1 MKVLLDTCTFLW
13 LTHDAPELS
22 EGAKEIFTEIANEV
36 YLSVVSVWEIT
47 VKHKLGKLPLP
58 DVPLAFVKQQRA
70 IYSIETLPLSETTLQ
85 HLLTLPDHHRDPFDR
100 MLICQALEHDLVILT
115 SDELIRAYPVKTL
128 W

>member
-22 EGAKEIFTEIANEV
+22 EGVKEIFTEIANEV

-47 VKHKLGKLPLP
+47 VKNKLGKLPLP
-58 DVPLAFVKQQRA
+58 DTPLAFVKQQRA
-70 IYSIETLPLSETTLQ
+70 IYSIETLPLSEAALQ

-100 MLICQALEHDLVILT
+100 MLICQALEHDLIILT
-115 SDELIRAYPVKTL
+115 SDELIRCYPVKTF